1 LQGSGSA
8 SRSIYGGCVEWKGLP
23 TEYLW
28 KTIESKDVIEKI
40 SRECIAKQ
48 VFEPEYF
55 SDIEILIVV
64 TKEKEK
70 DTPSTDGMKLSVE
83 TSELLKY
90 RAEKIVPTHMEK
102 IKTAIVEKDWHTVF
116 EVTMRD
122 SNNFHATCCDTYPP
136 IFYMSESSHSI
147 IRTVDLINRQ
157 FKTNKLAYTY
167 DAGPNAVLIIHKS
180 VFVDCCKFFF

>member
-83 TSELLKY
+83 TSELLK
-90 RAEKIVPTHMEK
+90 
-102 IKTAIVEKDWHTVF
+102 
-116 EVTMRD
+116 
-122 SNNFHATCCDTYPP
+122 S
-136 IFYMSESSHSI
+136 
-147 IRTVDLINRQ
+147 
-157 FKTNKLAYTY
+157 
-167 DAGPNAVLIIHKS
+167 
-180 VFVDCCKFFF
+180 